1 VKLKRKKRRYNLADI
16 GNGKKVRIPVIEHL
30 PYDPEWEKVEE
41 AFALDAYRK
50 LPPRPDGYFADA
62 YPRPQRAPRSESGD
76 GQSEAAAKAAAA
88 MIQQLFARRRSSS
101 PRRATLAPG

>member
-1 VKLKRKKRRYNLADI
+1 MKLKLKRRRYHLADL

-62 YPRPQRAPRSESGD
+62 YPRPKERRD
-76 GQSEAAAKAAAA
+76 LKAAMAKVK
-88 MIQQLFARRRSSS
+88 QRRTRRR
-101 PRRATLAPG
+101 R